1 MGGGTGG
8 VDQHHRE
15 RPTFGEPVAMPEPV
29 GSMAEDGGLT
39 FKNTHRDSADVAT
52 LGDPAMRAVV
62 GRDGLV
68 HRRTPDYYQ
77 SYPVCNLL
85 GSGTILPPAAPVLLI
100 IWGIAAQWPAGG
112 EGIMLKT
119 PLCGLLGI
127 DVPIILAP
135 MGTATSAEFAAAVS
149 NQGGLGSIGS
159 LTRSTAAVKRDIDMI
174 RELTNCHYA
183 INHIP
188 PTLDAE
194 AFRYTLEARPAVISF
209 ALGDPGDLVRQ
220 AHDVGALVMVQVT
233 TVAQAVQATARGAD
247 VIIAQGSEA
256 GGYSG
261 DISTIALIPQVV
273 DAVSPIPVVAAGGI
287 FDGRGI
293 AAAFMLGA
301 VGVNLGTR
309 FLASI
314 EAPISDEWKKAIA
327 GARSEDVMKAEVIN
341 DIIPLPGTGGYGT
354 VLRSLTTPFLDEWSN
369 RREEARRDRDRLMMQ
384 LVSARQ
390 ANRQHEML
398 VSAGQTAG
406 GIKEILPVAA
416 IMRRL
421 IAEAEAAL
429 SKAPRAKGDT

>member
-1 MGGGTGG
+1 
-8 VDQHHRE
+8 
-15 RPTFGEPVAMPEPV
+15 
-29 GSMAEDGGLT
+29 
-39 FKNTHRDSADVAT
+39 
-52 LGDPAMRAVV
+52 
-62 GRDGLV
+62 
-68 HRRTPDYYQ
+68 
-77 SYPVCNLL
+77 
-85 GSGTILPPAAPVLLI
+85 
-100 IWGIAAQWPAGG
+100 
-112 EGIMLKT
+112 MLKT

-174 RELTNCHYA
+174 RELTNCNYA

-188 PTLDAE
+188 PTLDSE

-261 DISTIALIPQVV
+261 DISTFALIPQVV

-341 DIIPLPGTGGYGT
+341 DIIPLPGTGDYGT